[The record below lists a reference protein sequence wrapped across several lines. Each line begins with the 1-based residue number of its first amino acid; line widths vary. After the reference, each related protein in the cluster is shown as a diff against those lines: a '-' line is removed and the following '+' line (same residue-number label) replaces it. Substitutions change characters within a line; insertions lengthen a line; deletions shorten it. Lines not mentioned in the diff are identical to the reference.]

1 MTLQQAS
8 ELSQFTPDTLSKAIK
23 EGKLMASRPC
33 GRELRISVS
42 EFLKFMHQDDHLVA
56 MMMRMGGDEAASAPT
71 QSLVQEAVEQR
82 KAKLN
87 VARFIAIVQEL
98 SHLHGYAK
106 LSIGGESVPVKDLDI
121 PMAVEREYGRNPN
134 GVLLT
139 LQNTEKSGMMHVSAG
154 GIAETVA
161 SNTDITWGCSSAF
174 HTLGDARSPKEVA
187 DEFTKK
193 LGFLTGRVTL
203 KIPVKVEDGK
213 VVRVGMSEEDASF
226 VLGKTKT
233 RKVKVDTTKN
243 PSVTVHSDEP
253 IKLGSLEDGSKP
265 VALVKDINAATD
277 PFLAQFVE
285 ET

>member
-1 MTLQQAS
+1 MPVTPTAS
-8 ELSQFTPDTLSKAIK
+8 
-23 EGKLMASRPC
+23 
-33 GRELRISVS
+33 
-42 EFLKFMHQDDHLVA
+42 
-56 MMMRMGGDEAASAPT
+56 
-71 QSLVQEAVEQR
+71 
-82 KAKLN
+82 
-87 VARFIAIVQEL
+87 
-98 SHLHGYAK
+98 
-106 LSIGGESVPVKDLDI
+106 
-121 PMAVEREYGRNPN
+121 
-134 GVLLT
+134 LLT

-174 HTLGDARSPKEVA
+174 HTLGDARTPKEVA

-213 VVRVGMSEEDASF
+213 VVRVGMSEGDASF

-233 RKVKVDTTKN
+233 RKVKVDTTKT
-243 PSVTVHSDEP
+243 PSVTVQSDEP
-253 IKLGSLEDGSKP
+253 IRLGSLEDGSKP

-277 PFLAQFVE
+277 SFLAQFVE